1 MSPTLTEAQ
10 RAALLAV
17 NNGVVTCCDDSDSD
31 AARSYRMLYQSGYI
45 KAVGMSGAS
54 GVALF
59 GMQVTPLGK
68 SLLAPPTPVWRDV
81 KKWPWGKLAAVIT
94 FVLGAY
100 KSLKS

>member
-1 MSPTLTEAQ
+1 MTMTLTEAQ

-17 NNGVVTCCDDSDSD
+17 NNGAVTCCDDSASEE
-31 AARSYRMLYQSGYI
+31 ARNYRMLYQAGYI

-59 GMQVTPLGK
+59 GMQITSLGK
-68 SLLAPPTPVWRDV
+68 SLLAPPTPVWRDM
-81 KKWPWGKLAAVIT
+81 KKWPWGKVAAFIT